1 MTAKNVPIFFY
12 GKIQTSI
19 NISIEGLQ
27 PTCKYQLRVSK
38 GPHNTILGQ
47 ALVELV

>member
-27 PTCKYQLRVSK
+27 PTCRYQLRVSK